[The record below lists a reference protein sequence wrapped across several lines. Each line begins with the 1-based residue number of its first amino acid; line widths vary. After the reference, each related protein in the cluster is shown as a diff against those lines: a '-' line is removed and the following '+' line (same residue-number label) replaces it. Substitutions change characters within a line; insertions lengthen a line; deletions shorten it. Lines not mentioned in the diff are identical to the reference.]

1 MAVAAGDTVW
11 VVLAHIGAGEIIGG
25 YTTLA
30 LAQAAIGSKQGCS
43 YRILPVVVDTEGG
56 MLPQGQGVPTN
67 LTTAIPARSG
77 IKDGKSHR

>member
-11 VVLAHIGAGEIIGG
+11 VVIAHIGPGEIIGG

-30 LAQAAIGSKQGCS
+30 LAQAAVGSKQGCS

-56 MLPQGQGVPTN
+56 ILPQGPGIPTH
-67 LTTAIPARSG
+67 LTTAIPVRSG
-77 IKDGKSHR
+77 IKDGRPHR